1 MDSGQDKGAVKD
13 GKVERSRLSQL
24 YRPTGIFGGLSG
36 KLLILT
42 VIFILLAEV
51 LIFVPS
57 VANMRLRWLEDR
69 LNTAAAAAI
78 VIDGLQPAELPRALQ
93 KETLMATGTRAIVLR
108 KDGTSRLLATAEMPA
123 SVDEKY
129 DLSDMSQLT
138 AIKDALDTLLFGGN
152 RIIRVFGPVGGDAN
166 TGIEVVLKD
175 TRLRNA
181 MLAYS
186 TSVFFV
192 SILISLFTATLIFFA
207 INRMMIRP
215 IRRLTDSMQAYSDDP
230 EDPGRVLVPDNGGDE
245 LAVAGRHLASMQSQ
259 LQKTL
264 KQQKNLAALGLA
276 VSKINHDMRNI
287 LSAAQLMSDR
297 LVDVDDPMVKRFA
310 PKLLRTIDRAV
321 GYTTEVLSFGQTS
334 ESAPRRRKIRIFELI
349 EEVRDILAIDPDS
362 GIEFIEQLSPD
373 LEVDADSEQLFRV
386 IHNLCRNAHQ
396 ALIAFG
402 EAEPDSV
409 RRITVSAHRIGS
421 VVSITVDDT
430 GPGMPQKARENLFT
444 AFRGS
449 ARSGGTGLGLAIARE
464 LVLAH
469 GGTIAL
475 VEKPAAGTQFRI
487 EIPDR
492 PVSLD
497 DYRSRSLQEN

>member
-1 MDSGQDKGAVKD
+1 MDVRQDKTVGGEDRATPGDHAV
-13 GKVERSRLSQL
+13 RAP
-24 YRPTGIFGGLSG
+24 RPTGIFGGLSG

-42 VIFILLAEV
+42 VIFVMLAEV

-57 VANMRLRWLEDR
+57 VANMRLRWLVDR

-78 VIDGLQPAELPRALQ
+78 VIDGLQPAELPRSLQ

-108 KDGTSRLLATAEMPA
+108 KDGTSRLLATAEMPS
-123 SVDEKY
+123 SVDEQY
-129 DLSDMSQLT
+129 DLTSVSQPT
-138 AIKDALDTLLFGGN
+138 AIRDALDTLLFGGD
-152 RIIRVFGPVGGDAN
+152 RIIRVFGPVGDSTA
-166 TGIEVVLKD
+166 GIEVVLKE
-175 TRLRNA
+175 TRLRKA

-186 TSVFFV
+186 VNVFFV

-207 INRMMIRP
+207 INRIMIRP
-215 IRRLTDSMQAYSDDP
+215 IRRLTDSMRAYAEDP
-230 EDPGRVLVPDNGGDE
+230 EDPARVLVPDRGRDE
-245 LAVAGRHLASMQSQ
+245 LAVAGSHLASMQTQ

-287 LSAAQLMSDR
+287 LSSAQLMSDR
-297 LVDVDDPMVKRFA
+297 LADIDDPIVKRFA

-321 GYTTEVLSFGQTS
+321 GYTTEVLSYGQAT
-334 ESAPRRRKIRIFELI
+334 ESAPRRRRIPLQELVG
-349 EEVRDILAIDPDS
+349 EVRDILAIDPDS
-362 GIEFIEQLSPD
+362 GVEFVVQVPPD
-373 LEVDADSEQLFRV
+373 LVVDADGEQLFRV
-386 IHNLCRNAHQ
+386 VHNLCRNAYQ
-396 ALIAFG
+396 ALMASG
-402 EAEPDSV
+402 ETGADGL
-409 RRITVSAHRIGS
+409 RRITVAAHRVGS

-497 DYRSRSLQEN
+497 DYRNRTLHEN

>member
-1 MDSGQDKGAVKD
+1 MDSEQDRNVGEG
-13 GKVERSRLSQL
+13 GKAEARTHLRF

-36 KLLILT
+36 KLLMLT

-57 VANMRLRWLEDR
+57 VANMRLRWLQDR

-78 VIDGLQPAELPRALQ
+78 VIDGLQPVELPRALQ

-108 KDGTSRLLATAEMPA
+108 KEGTSRLLATAEMPA
-123 SVDEKY
+123 SVDEQY
-129 DLSDMSQLT
+129 DLSDVSQLT
-138 AIKDALDTLLFGGN
+138 AIRDALDTLLFGGN
-152 RIIRVFGPVGGDAN
+152 RIIRVFGPVGGDAS

-175 TRLRNA
+175 TRLRSA

-186 TSVFFV
+186 ASVFFV

-230 EDPGRVLVPDNGGDE
+230 EDPNRVLVPDEGRDE
-245 LAVAGRHLASMQSQ
+245 LAVAGHHLASMQSQ

-334 ESAPRRRKIRIFELI
+334 ESAPRRRRMHLLELI
-349 EEVRDILAIDPDS
+349 DEVRDILAIDPES
-362 GIEFIEQLSPD
+362 GIEFFAQMSPD
-373 LEVDADSEQLFRV
+373 LEVDADGEQLFRI

-396 ALIAFG
+396 ALVAF
-402 EAEPDSV
+402 AETAPDSI
-409 RRITVSAHRIGS
+409 RRITVSARRIGS

-497 DYRSRSLQEN
+497 DYRSRSLHEN

>member
-1 MDSGQDKGAVKD
+1 MDIGQDMSA
-13 GKVERSRLSQL
+13 GKANGREARKRARF
-24 YRPTGIFGGLSG
+24 YRPSGIFGGLSG

-78 VIDGLQPAELPRALQ
+78 VIDGLQPVELPRSLQ

-123 SVDEKY
+123 SVDEQY
-129 DLSDMSQLT
+129 DLSDVSQLT
-138 AIKDALDTLLFGGN
+138 AIRDALDTLLFGGD
-152 RIIRVFGPVGGDAN
+152 RIIRVFGPVGDSS
-166 TGIEVVLKD
+166 TGVEVVLKD
-175 TRLRNA
+175 TKLRSA

-186 TSVFFV
+186 GSVFFV

-230 EDPGRVLVPDNGGDE
+230 EDPARVLVPDDGRDE
-245 LAVAGRHLASMQSQ
+245 LAVAGRHLAAMQSQ

-287 LSAAQLMSDR
+287 LASAQLMSDR

-321 GYTTEVLSFGQTS
+321 GYTTEVLSYGQTS
-334 ESAPRRRKIRIFELI
+334 ESAPRRRRLHLYDLV
-349 EEVRDILAIDPDS
+349 EEVREILAIDPES
-362 GIEFIEQLSPD
+362 GIEFVEQVSQE

-475 VEKPAAGTQFRI
+475 VEKPASGTQFRI

-497 DYRSRSLQEN
+497 DYRSRTFHEN